1 MTASIADR
9 ARGLVD
15 GNELAEAPGALTTAE
30 NVVVEPGGA
39 LAVRPTFVLGDANV
53 AAEKGRTCVAL
64 GDIPGVIKLQGDG
77 TTDRL
82 WMDGVDITGALEP
95 PSDVDEHPWCNGRGS
110 LYVESNLGLRK
121 WDGAAASVVDAG
133 LNPDIVFNRL
143 VVSGAIGGVGDEA
156 APWVGQVAYRLCVK
170 RTDAN
175 GYVRRSRPTART
187 ATTTGNL
194 IGGQTSGLLGGD
206 RYYIRGIEA
215 GDVIEWYRTRDS
227 GAPTVAPAS
236 SHYLVCEYTI
246 TATDVSNGY
255 FYNTTKTFDTTPD
268 DDLGAALYTNPE
280 RDGIAKAKEIPPVAR
295 TIAPF
300 ARCTWYGDTTSRERV
315 VGALT
320 AVGHVLDFEGQVGI
334 GTNTITAVPSTAGL
348 RVGMFVC
355 DSNNIPSSAGTYFAA
370 RTRITAISGAGPG
383 ATVTVSANA
392 SASAALVYFGACN
405 WIDPSMIA
413 RYATV
418 IGGYTSGATTFNVA
432 NATGIKEGMY
442 VWEQGGAETPF
453 TAGTF
458 IPASTRVVS
467 VSGVYPTVT
476 ITIDNALTGT
486 TATAQRVSV
495 GDYVTIDTVDYPAS
509 PVSAASG
516 PGTPY
521 STRTRTWGI
530 SSDDTVGTSIQ
541 WLAQAVN
548 YDALV
553 ANRGWR
559 MIVTGTEGAYGAL
572 TSGDFVIEERGI
584 GGDGFD
590 FSGNVNAFG
599 VYAWSPSL
607 LEPVASS
614 NDQATNRLFWSAP
627 EEPEAVPL
635 INFADVATSSARI
648 QRVVP
653 LRAALLVFTTEGLYR
668 VAGVAPDAWSVDLI
682 DPTIRLVSR
691 DTVDVIDNQAIA
703 WTTRGVMLVNEG
715 EAIDISTGAIGKR
728 LDAYV
733 RDGAGTTAHAWV
745 AAWRSQHLALVGCG
759 TDANNGESAEVF
771 AFNTL
776 SRAWTSWPIR
786 YRDALEVD
794 GRLRLVRGDRFTI
807 AESRAAAPLSIGY
820 DLSWSISAWT
830 YTAPTTS
837 DPPIITIATANL
849 GGWRPR
855 IGDYFRAT
863 VSGSPVW
870 RRIVDFAIDGSDHD
884 FIISRPITGTITAL
898 TAYEVATVDLEW
910 TPATAGSLQGFHQ
923 RWREGCVTLDVS
935 GYDGDGTSTT
945 TQAHEIE
952 PAFGATTSMVAQRA
966 ERKLV
971 SVVNSKTLP
980 LRFAVIRM
988 LSRASILWP
997 VFKGAAIG
1005 WPMRIYGV
1013 TMQRLPASEKVHR

>member
-53 AAEKGRTCVAL
+53 ANEKGRTCVAL
-64 GDIPGVIKLQGDG
+64 GDIPGVIKLQSDG

-95 PSDVDEHPWCNGRGS
+95 PSGVDEHPWCNGRGS
-110 LYVESNLGLRK
+110 LYIESNLGLRK

-143 VVSGAIGGVGDEA
+143 YIMLSISGVGDEA

-175 GYVRRSRPTART
+175 GYVRRSRPTSRF

-194 IGGQTSGLLGGD
+194 IGGQTAGLLGGD

-227 GAPTVAPAS
+227 GAPTVPPAS

-268 DDLGAALYTNPE
+268 DELGAALYTNPE
-280 RDGIAKAKEIPPVAR
+280 RDGIAKAKEIPPIAR

-320 AVGHVLDFEGQVGI
+320 AVGHVLDFEGTVTI

-355 DSNNIPSSAGTYFAA
+355 DSNNIPSIAGTYFAA
-370 RTRITAISGAGPG
+370 RTRITAISGPGPG

-392 SASAALVYFGACN
+392 SASAAPVYCGACN

-413 RYATV
+413 RYAV
-418 IGGYTSGATTFNVA
+418 GVSLTSGLSTITVR
-432 NATGIKEGMY
+432 NATGVKEGMY
-442 VWEQGGAETPF
+442 IWEQTSDTPF
-453 TAGTF
+453 TAGTYVD
-458 IPASTRVVS
+458 ASTRVVS
-467 VSGVYPTVT
+467 VGGVYPTVT
-476 ITIDNALTGT
+476 ITIDKPLIGT
-486 TATAQRVSV
+486 VGAISLRI
-495 GDYVTIDTVDYPAS
+495 GDYVTIDGVDYVATPAG
-509 PVSAASG
+509 VGYG
-516 PGTPY
+516 PGT
-521 STRTRTWGI
+521 TFGARTRTWAITGA
-530 SSDDTVGTSIQ
+530 DTVGTSIQ

-548 YDALV
+548 FDALV

-559 MIVTGTEGAYGAL
+559 MIVTGTEGEYGRL

-584 GGDGFD
+584 GGAGFD
-590 FSGNVNAFG
+590 LEGNVDAYG

-607 LEPVASS
+607 IESIASS
-614 NDQATNRLFWSAP
+614 NDRATNRLFWSAP

-635 INFADVATSSARI
+635 INFVDVATSSAKI
-648 QRVVP
+648 QRVIP

-715 EAIDISTGAIGKR
+715 EAVDISTGAIGKR

-733 RDGAGTTAHAWV
+733 RDGAGTTSHVWV

-759 TDANNGESAEVF
+759 TDTNNGESTEVF

-794 GRLRLVRGDRFTI
+794 GRIRLVRGDRFTI
-807 AESRAAAPLSIGY
+807 AESRAVAPLSVGY

-837 DPPIITIATANL
+837 NPPIITIATANL

-855 IGDYFRAT
+855 VGDYFRAT

-870 RRIVDFAIDGSDHD
+870 RRIADFAIDGSDHE

-898 TAYEVATVDLEW
+898 TAYEVATADLEW

-935 GYDGDGTSTT
+935 GYDGDGISTT